1 MKNTLMVDQNQALC
15 VNSILET
22 QPSLG
27 QKSIGMLV
35 WL

>member
-1 MKNTLMVDQNQALC
+1 LVDQNQALC

-27 QKSIGMLV
+27 QQSISVLV